1 MNVYFLLVS
10 TSCYYVLQ
18 CLSHYYVPT
27 LYYSLSSS
35 ATPANTHLA
44 AFSLVFRK
52 KFQT

>member
-10 TSCYYVLQ
+10 TMFYVLQ
-18 CLSHYYVPT
+18 CLSQYDVPT